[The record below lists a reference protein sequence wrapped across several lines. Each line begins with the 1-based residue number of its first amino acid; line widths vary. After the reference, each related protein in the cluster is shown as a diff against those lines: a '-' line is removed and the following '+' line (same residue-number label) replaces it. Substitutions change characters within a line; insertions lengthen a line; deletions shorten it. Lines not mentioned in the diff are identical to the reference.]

1 MSSSI
6 SKISGLGKHIVSLAK
21 KANTHTAVIIICIFI
36 VVIIITAI
44 IVYYR
49 TMTSTSRACA
59 KLDNGISTNIRSLTA
74 SDEKCKYTLKDY
86 YIKTSYNSCSVG
98 EYRNGFVSTCILKD
112 IIRQGVRGID
122 FEIYSEKD
130 KPVVATSTTNNYYV
144 KETYNS
150 IYFNDI
156 MKIITQY
163 AFNGGTAPNYRDP
176 IILHLRFKSGNSN
189 MYQNLAEIFK
199 QYKSYLLSPE
209 YSYEYNGK
217 NLGNVSI
224 LEFGPKIIIVVDKQN
239 SDFMKNKNL
248 YEFVNM
254 TSSSV
259 FMQELTFSDVQNIPN
274 MQELQNNNKTNMTMV
289 IPNKSS
295 APENSNGII
304 TRELGCQFTAMQYQH
319 ADDMLQE
326 SDDFF
331 NKSGYA
337 FVLKPKKL
345 RYEPVYVKTPSPQT
359 NEVSFKSR
367 KVEGDFYSFNI

>member
-1 MSSSI
+1 M
-6 SKISGLGKHIVSLAK
+6 SKISNIGNRIVSLAK
-21 KANTHTAVIIICIFI
+21 NANTQTAVIIISVII

-49 TMTSTSRACA
+49 IMTSTSRACA
-59 KLDNGISTNIRSLTA
+59 KLDNKISNTIRSLNA
-74 SDEKCKYTLKDY
+74 LDENCKYTLKDY

-98 EYRNGFVSTCILKD
+98 EYRNAFVSTCALKD
-112 IIRQGVRGID
+112 ILRQGVRGLD

-130 KPVVATSTTNNYYV
+130 KPVVATSTTNNFYI

-163 AFNGGTAPNYRDP
+163 AFSGSTAPNYRDP
-176 IILHLRFKSGNSN
+176 ILIHLRFKSGNSN

-217 NLGNVSI
+217 NLGNVPI
-224 LEFGPKIIIVVDKQN
+224 LEFGSKIIIVVDKQN
-239 SDFMKNKNL
+239 PDFMDNKNL

-254 TSSSV
+254 TSNSM
-259 FMQELTFSDVQNIPN
+259 FMQEFTFSDVQNIPN
-274 MQELQNNNKTNMTMV
+274 MQELQNNNKTGMSIV
-289 IPNKSS
+289 LPNKGS

-304 TRELGCQFTAMQYQH
+304 TRELGCQ
-319 ADDMLQE
+319 
-326 SDDFF
+326 
-331 NKSGYA
+331 
-337 FVLKPKKL
+337 
-345 RYEPVYVKTPSPQT
+345 
-359 NEVSFKSR
+359 
-367 KVEGDFYSFNI
+367 